1 MKLDEGIREHGF
13 RKWYERELMRSH
25 GHLVLLIA
33 CAIGL
38 MTSFAVYSGGAPLA
52 ERALDVAAIMLFAG
66 VGQWSLRRFFFLLMH
81 AESVANQAVCSA
93 CQTYGRLMLAQGSG
107 RRGDSLLVRCKKC
120 AHEWTIVD

>member
-1 MKLDEGIREHGF
+1 MTLAEGISKHGF

-38 MTSFAVYSGGAPLA
+38 LTSFSVYSSSAPWS
-52 ERALDVAAIMLFAG
+52 ERALDVAAIVLFAT

-93 CQTYGRLMLAQGSG
+93 CQTYGRLTLAQGSG
-107 RRGDSLLVRCKKC
+107 GRAESLLVCCKKC
-120 AHEWTIVD
+120 AHEWAIND